1 MMETIREWALV
12 YLILN
17 FILLG
22 AIVWMKEK
30 ESHNSDWRT
39 DWSILNYDD
48 IIKTKG
54 PTGQIELYRFVSA
67 EEYIV
72 FVFTKGMIKQS
83 IFKERHSFKILEKA

>member
-1 MMETIREWALV
+1 METIREWALV
-12 YLILN
+12 YLILD

-48 IIKTKG
+48 IIKVKG
-54 PTGQIELYRFVSA
+54 QMGQIVLCSFVS
-67 EEYIV
+67 
-72 FVFTKGMIKQS
+72 KQGDMITVQTHPKQTFS
-83 IFKERHSFKILEKA
+83 KEGCSFKILEKA